1 MLIHWWLQYWWA
13 ACLCSNWLKYLKVV
27 RIWILIC
34 IKGAQMRHFYIYWT
48 GRLAIWCNRS
58 FSNVVHRQWYSK
70 KKKKKKRWF
79 GITPCPNWMQREW
92 ASPTKSAGFHCFIP
106 SPINVSFTPWILR
119 ASLQHL
125 EMTSFVCLSI
135 LVFRSIF
142 SWNCTKINIISR
154 NLTNKCD

>member
-48 GRLAIWCNRS
+48 SRLAIWCNRS

-70 KKKKKKRWF
+70 KKKKKDDLALHHVL
-79 GITPCPNWMQREW
+79 TEC
-92 ASPTKSAGFHCFIP
+92 
-106 SPINVSFTPWILR
+106 NVSEHHQQNQLDFIVSYRLPLMCRLHHGYWG
-119 ASLQHL
+119 HL
-125 EMTSFVCLSI
+125 SNTWKWPVLSI

-154 NLTNKCD
+154 SHINSYQEI